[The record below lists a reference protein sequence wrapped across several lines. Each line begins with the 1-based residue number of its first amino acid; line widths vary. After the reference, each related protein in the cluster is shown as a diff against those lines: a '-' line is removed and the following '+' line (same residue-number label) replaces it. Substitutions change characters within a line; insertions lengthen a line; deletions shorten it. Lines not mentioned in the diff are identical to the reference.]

1 MDAEERREESVALVV
16 IVVLA
21 VLALASLLVALGY
34 YCYIRSK
41 VSQRRKAFKNEAR
54 EEGDHEEAAVAGGGE
69 VEVVVAAGKG
79 GGGVQLFAYKQLHA
93 ATGGFGKGNVVGH
106 GSFGS
111 VYRGALPDG
120 RKVAVKLMD
129 SGGKQGEE
137 EFKMENEANWDRMQV
152 ELLTRLRS
160 AYLLGLIGY
169 CSEGGHRLLVYE
181 YMASGSLQEHLY
193 PTGGGSYGG
202 VSKLDWETRMKIALE
217 AAKGL
222 EYLHEEVNPPVIHRD
237 FKSSNILLDKNF
249 RAKVSDFGLAKF
261 GSEKAGG
268 HVSTRVLGTQGYVA
282 PEYALTGHLTT
293 KSDVYSYGVVLLE
306 LLTGRIPVDMNR
318 PPGEGV
324 LVSWALPRLTDREK
338 VAQIMDPAME
348 GQYSLKEA
356 VQVAA
361 IAAMC
366 VQPEADYR
374 PLMADVVQSLVPL
387 VKHKSTAKIGGGS
400 SLHAPKSPAT
410 PVYKNSR
417 DITND
422 GAPELHNSHDHE
434 LCFVHCIYYIGR
446 SRVASTRKLWS
457 RRRSEGSGVF
467 AAPFF
472 FFFLLVFVPPPHRT
486 ASLPPGSHHPQ
497 LPVHDALIPAA
508 PTRQASVVEGRDG
521 VTGHIIS
528 TTIGGKN
535 GEPKQTISYMAERVV
550 GTGSFGIVFQAKC
563 LETGETVAIKKV
575 LQDQRYKNRELQ
587 LMRSMDHL
595 NVISLKHCFF
605 TTSRDELFL
614 NLVMEYVP
622 ETLFRVLRHFSSVNQ
637 RMPLIY
643 MKLYT
648 YQIFRGLAYIHTVPG
663 VCHRDVKP
671 QNVLVHPLTH
681 QVKLCDF
688 GSAKVLNI
696 QHPLIYG
703 QQVVFLLSYSSPLF
717 PGDSAVD
724 QLVQII
730 KVLGTPTREEI
741 RCMNPNYTDFRFPQ
755 IKAHPWHKIFHKRM
769 PPEAIDLTSRLLQ
782 YSPSFRCTALAGA
795 SPEFIAKLIPEHARR
810 QSDLGFLQM
819 PGT

>member
-21 VLALASLLVALGY
+21 VLALASLVVALGY

-54 EEGDHEEAAVAGGGE
+54 EEADHEEAAAAGGGE

-93 ATGGFGKGNVVGH
+93 ATCGFGKGNVVGH

-137 EFKMENEANWDRMQV
+137 EFKMEV

-202 VSKLDWETRMKIALE
+202 VSNLEWETRMKIALE

-374 PLMADVVQSLVPL
+374 PLMADVAQSLVPL

-400 SLHAPKSPAT
+400 NLHTPKSPAT
-410 PVYKNSR
+410 PVCAK
-417 DITND
+417 
-422 GAPELHNSHDHE
+422 
-434 LCFVHCIYYIGR
+434 
-446 SRVASTRKLWS
+446 
-457 RRRSEGSGVF
+457 
-467 AAPFF
+467 
-472 FFFLLVFVPPPHRT
+472 
-486 ASLPPGSHHPQ
+486 
-497 LPVHDALIPAA
+497 
-508 PTRQASVVEGRDG
+508 
-521 VTGHIIS
+521 
-528 TTIGGKN
+528 TT
-535 GEPKQTISYMAERVV
+535 T
-550 GTGSFGIVFQAKC
+550 
-563 LETGETVAIKKV
+563 
-575 LQDQRYKNRELQ
+575 
-587 LMRSMDHL
+587 
-595 NVISLKHCFF
+595 
-605 TTSRDELFL
+605 TTS
-614 NLVMEYVP
+614 
-622 ETLFRVLRHFSSVNQ
+622 
-637 RMPLIY
+637 
-643 MKLYT
+643 
-648 YQIFRGLAYIHTVPG
+648 
-663 VCHRDVKP
+663 
-671 QNVLVHPLTH
+671 
-681 QVKLCDF
+681 
-688 GSAKVLNI
+688 
-696 QHPLIYG
+696 
-703 QQVVFLLSYSSPLF
+703 
-717 PGDSAVD
+717 
-724 QLVQII
+724 
-730 KVLGTPTREEI
+730 
-741 RCMNPNYTDFRFPQ
+741 
-755 IKAHPWHKIFHKRM
+755 
-769 PPEAIDLTSRLLQ
+769 
-782 YSPSFRCTALAGA
+782 
-795 SPEFIAKLIPEHARR
+795 
-810 QSDLGFLQM
+810 
-819 PGT
+819 